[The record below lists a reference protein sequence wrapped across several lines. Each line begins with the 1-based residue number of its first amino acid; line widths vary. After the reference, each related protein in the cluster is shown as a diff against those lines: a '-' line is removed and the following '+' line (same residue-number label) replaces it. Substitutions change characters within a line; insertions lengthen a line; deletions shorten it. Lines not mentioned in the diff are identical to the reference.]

1 MTEPIEM
8 VIKRIYRKVIYRDK
22 KENNIKA
29 ETDCLKSLKTPPPIT
44 VLAAFKND
52 LILVSEKY

>member
-1 MTEPIEM
+1 M
-8 VIKRIYRKVIYRDK
+8 VIKRIYRKVICRDM

-29 ETDCLKSLKTPPPIT
+29 ETDSLKSLKTPPPIT